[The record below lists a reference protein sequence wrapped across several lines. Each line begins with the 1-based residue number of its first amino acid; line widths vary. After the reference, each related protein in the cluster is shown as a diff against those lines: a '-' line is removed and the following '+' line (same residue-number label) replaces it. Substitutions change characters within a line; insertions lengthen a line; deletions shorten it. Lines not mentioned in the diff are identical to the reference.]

1 MLSVSFN
8 QFHIAFAA
16 TQDQDVQQF
25 DDDISFWTSLD
36 SFAISLVYST
46 IHSDGH
52 DATLQF
58 PSAYAQV
65 VVSIIMDVSMYIIF
79 FMLFF
84 ISH

>member
-1 MLSVSFN
+1 
-8 QFHIAFAA
+8 
-16 TQDQDVQQF
+16 
-25 DDDISFWTSLD
+25 
-36 SFAISLVYST
+36 LVYST